1 MELEPGSPLYE
12 WMYAH
17 AQVPASA
24 HVCAHWVVS
33 DFVSVLSNGRRPDRE
48 IKFGHLEE
56 YGVAF

>member
-17 AQVPASA
+17 A
-24 HVCAHWVVS
+24 HWVVS
-33 DFVSVLSNGRRPDRE
+33 GFVSVLSNDRRPDRE